1 MEDDL
6 LARIRN
12 VILFSPFFLDDDRFW
27 KFHLGNHRWRECCEG
42 IGREV
47 GDVRKCFEGVDR
59 RWRISLRG

>member
-12 VILFSPFFLDDDRFW
+12 VILFSPLFLDDDRFW

-42 IGREV
+42 IGREM
-47 GDVRKCFEGVDR
+47 GDV
-59 RWRISLRG
+59 